1 MVPLTFLR
9 KKATRSVPLLLAALI
24 FAGCGTQAPDQST
37 AHLQGSAQAD
47 SGFYL
52 QQMSQSSNDT
62 RINWQLLAIR
72 ALLKEGK
79 TQQAAELFNQL
90 PNDLN
95 DTQRREQSLLSAEL
109 KVALKDYAAA
119 KKVLGDIDVSALDK
133 NQQAR
138 FWQTGITAEQGR
150 PSLTLLRALI
160 AQEPLLGG
168 ADKQKNIDA
177 TWQALASM
185 TQEQAQALVINADEN
200 VLQGWLDLQ
209 QMWFNNRSDPKML
222 KAGITDWQTRYP
234 QNPGAKML
242 PTQLVNVQNFKPAS
256 TSKIA
261 LLLPLNGQAA
271 VFGRTIQQGFEA
283 AKNGTTPV
291 TGSAVPAQAAQAA
304 NVSDVVSP
312 SAAETSDL
320 TTAQTPA
327 QGTMQNPVTAPTTP
341 PAATPEPATPDQAP
355 AETQAAPTTAPATAE
370 QPQAQTSQ
378 PTTQPTAQPAA
389 QPQAVATASANPGA
403 ELKIYDTSSQP
414 LDQVLAQVQ
423 QDGASIVVGPLLKN
437 NVEELMKSNTTLNV
451 LALNQPEQVQN
462 RANICYFALSP
473 EDEARDAARHIHEQG
488 KQAPLLLIPRSTLGD
503 RVANAFADEWQKLG
517 GGVVLQQKFGSVSE
531 LRAGVNGG
539 AGIALNGSPVTASL
553 PQQQGVTIG
562 GLTIPAPPTDAQISG
577 SGKVDAAY
585 IVATPQEIA
594 FIKPMIAMRNGSQS
608 GATLYAS
615 SRSAQGTAGPD
626 FRLEMDGLQY
636 SEIPMLAGS
645 NPALM
650 QQALGAV
657 RNDYSLAR
665 LYAMGVDAW
674 ALANHFTQMRQ
685 VPGFEL
691 NGNTGDL
698 TATQDCVINRKL
710 SWLKYQQGQIV
721 PAS

>member
-9 KKATRSVPLLLAALI
+9 KKAAHSVPLLLAALI
-24 FAGCGTQAPDQST
+24 FTGCGTQAPDQST
-37 AHLQGSAQAD
+37 AHMQGSAQAD

-52 QQMSQSSNDT
+52 QQMSQSTNDT

-79 TQQAAELFNQL
+79 TQQAAELFSQL
-90 PNDLN
+90 PQDLN
-95 DTQRREQSLLSAEL
+95 DTQRHEQTLLSAEL
-109 KVALKDYAAA
+109 KVAQKDYDGA
-119 KKVLGDIDVSALDK
+119 KKILGTIDLSTLDK

-138 FWQTGITAEQGR
+138 FWQAGITAEQGR

-160 AQEPLLGG
+160 AQEPLLAG

-185 TQEQAQALVINADEN
+185 TQDQAKALVINADEN

-209 QMWFNNRSDPKML
+209 QMWFNNRSDPNML
-222 KAGITDWQTRYP
+222 KAGITDWQKRYP

-271 VFGRTIQQGFEA
+271 VFGRAIQQGFEA
-283 AKNGTTPV
+283 AKNGTTAV
-291 TGSAVPAQAAQAA
+291 SGSAVPAQAAQAA
-304 NVSDVVSP
+304 NVNDVVSP

-327 QGTMQNPVTAPTTP
+327 QGTMQNPVTAPTTQP
-341 PAATPEPATPDQAP
+341 ATPAPAATQDP
-355 AETQAAPTTAPATAE
+355 AETPAPATAE
-370 QPQAQTSQ
+370 QPQPQ
-378 PTTQPTAQPAA
+378 TAQPEQQPAT
-389 QPQAVATASANPGA
+389 QPQAVATTSANPGA
-403 ELKIYDTSSQP
+403 ELKIYDTSAQP

-437 NVEELMKSNTTLNV
+437 NVEALMKSNTTLNV

-503 RVANAFADEWQKLG
+503 RVANAFAQEWQTLG
-517 GGVVLQQKFGSVSE
+517 GGVVLQQKFGSASE

-539 AGIALNGSPVTASL
+539 AGIALNGSPVSASL
-553 PQQQGVTIG
+553 PQQQSVTIG

-577 SGKVDAAY
+577 GGKVDSAY
-585 IVATPQEIA
+585 IVATPEEIA
-594 FIKPMIAMRNGSQS
+594 FIKPMI
-608 GATLYAS
+608 
-615 SRSAQGTAGPD
+615 
-626 FRLEMDGLQY
+626 
-636 SEIPMLAGS
+636 PMLAGS
-645 NPALM
+645 NPQLM

-698 TATQDCVINRKL
+698 TADQDCVINRKL

>member
-9 KKATRSVPLLLAALI
+9 KKVTRSLPLVLAALI
-24 FAGCGTQAPDQST
+24 FAGCGTQAPDQSA
-37 AHLQGSAQAD
+37 AHMEGTAQAD

-52 QQMSQSSNDT
+52 HQMEQSSNDT

-79 TQQAAELFNQL
+79 TQRAAELFNQL
-90 PNDLN
+90 PQTLSDS
-95 DTQRREQSLLSAEL
+95 QRREQSLLAAEL
-109 KVALKDYAAA
+109 KVAQNDAAGA
-119 KKVLGDIDVSALDK
+119 KKILADIDISALDK

-138 FWQTGITAEQGR
+138 FWQVGIAAEQGR

-160 AQEPLLGG
+160 AQEPLLAG

-177 TWQALASM
+177 TWQALSAM
-185 TQEQAQALVINADEN
+185 NPDQANALVINADEN

-209 QMWFNNRSDPKML
+209 RVWFDNRNDPDML
-222 KAGITDWQTRYP
+222 KAGIRDWQTRYP
-234 QNPGAKML
+234 NNPGATLL

-261 LLLPLNGQAA
+261 LLLPLSGQAA

-283 AKNGTTPV
+283 AKNGT
-291 TGSAVPAQAAQAA
+291 SAVAGDAIPAQVAQAA
-304 NVSDVVSP
+304 NAGDVVSP
-312 SAAETSDL
+312 SAAETGDL
-320 TTAQTPA
+320 T
-327 QGTMQNPVTAPTTP
+327 GTQPVAAPQNSEQEPV
-341 PAATPEPATPDQAP
+341 QAP
-355 AETQAAPTTAPATAE
+355 ATTQA
-370 QPQAQTSQ
+370 
-378 PTTQPTAQPAA
+378 TQPASLSP
-389 QPQAVATASANPGA
+389 VAANPAA
-403 ELKIYDTSSQP
+403 ELKVYDTSTQP
-414 LDQVLAQVQ
+414 LSQLLAQVQ
-423 QDGASIVVGPLLKN
+423 QDGASIVVGPLLKG
-437 NVEELMKSNTTLNV
+437 NVEELMKSNTPLNV

-462 RANICYFALSP
+462 RPNVCYFALSP
-473 EDEARDAARHIHEQG
+473 EDEARDAARHIHQQG
-488 KQAPLLLIPRSTLGD
+488 KQAPLLLTPRSELGE
-503 RVANAFADEWQKLG
+503 RVTTAFANEWQQLG
-517 GGVVLQQKFGSVSE
+517 GGIVLQQKFGSLSE
-531 LRAGVNGG
+531 LKMGVNGG
-539 AGIALNGSPVTASL
+539 SGIALSGSPIASSL
-553 PQQQGVTIG
+553 PQQQSVTVG

-577 SGKVDAAY
+577 GNNVDAAY
-585 IVATPQEIA
+585 IVATPDEIA

-626 FRLEMDGLQY
+626 FRLEMEGLQY

-645 NPALM
+645 NPQLM
-650 QQALGAV
+650 QQALSSV

-685 VPGFEL
+685 VPGFQI

-710 SWLKYQQGQIV
+710 SWLKYQQGQVI